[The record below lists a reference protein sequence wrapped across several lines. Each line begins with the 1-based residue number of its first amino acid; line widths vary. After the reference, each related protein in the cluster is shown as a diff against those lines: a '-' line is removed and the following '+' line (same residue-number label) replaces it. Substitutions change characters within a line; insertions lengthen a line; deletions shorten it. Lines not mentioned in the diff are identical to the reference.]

1 MILLSVTNVVENHDE
16 NTESLSYQKSHLP
29 SSVMTESFV
38 AELTVDDTG
47 FPGYIGMTHDDRII
61 VYSEFQDPAGFELGI
76 TILSHKQQG
85 YPSNSGNGIS
95 FSDMNVDREIVLPG
109 NFTYMRTCTPILHLD
124 DSISLAC
131 SKVGASGAP
140 NILRLDFPTLVHNV
154 TNGQGTIFNW
164 DADDNL
170 TSIYPLNETYFQSR
184 DDPLWISNNF
194 TYFGVSQLGVST
206 GVNFELNG
214 TNFACPSQIAHACTM
229 VFEFDKNG
237 NILQKIFAKQY
248 NNNGYCAIN
257 LHDYTESGHIELYTY
272 NSQGC
277 MFYDENNNLLFSYI
291 GMTFVIL
298 DSSFNDI
305 QLIPETPFPNNG
317 GACGSAVDIKD
328 IETTAVGIVYLVQNN
343 PSGPCTQVQGINS
356 SLINGN
362 PSLSI
367 VMLNFS
373 ATTFPSQ
380 NNIDWAYTWRTQSTS
395 TSSLSTEIRAYGGDK
410 LYWVGPFGYTDNT
423 VKWSSEVEGRI
434 SPNLSPTDTG
444 QFNSI
449 ANIFSTDST
458 WLKSISNSQYNCL
471 VGDFDIRFQ
480 STANGFS
487 CYVWRD
493 QAQYSSSFDILGI
506 DSDDDGFANTID
518 SFVND
523 STQHYDTD
531 LDGYGDNP
539 TGFQPDSCVTQIGNS
554 TIDRFGCSDLDG
566 DGMSDLTDAF
576 VLDSSQTTDSDND
589 GYGDNLTGFRG
600 DSCPTV
606 FGESN
611 RNGTFGC
618 IDYDFDG
625 WADLE
630 DAFPYDSSQWS
641 DWDGD
646 GFGDELIGYEGDSCP
661 SQYGNST
668 NDRYG
673 CLDDDGDGWSNA
685 GDDFISNPTQYSDVD
700 GDGYGDNQS
709 TGATMSDAF
718 PNDGTQ
724 WNDTDGDG
732 HGDNQYGNQGDWFPN
747 DPSRWQDSDGDGY
760 ADEDDA
766 FINDASQWND
776 TDGDGYGDEANGNQA
791 DAFPNDPLEWQDSD
805 GDGYGNNADAFPVD
819 GTQWNDTDG
828 DGHGDNPYGTQ
839 GDWFPNDPNRW
850 QDSDR
855 DGYADEDDA
864 FVNDASQWNDSDGDG
879 YGDEANGNRADEF
892 PDDPLEWQDS
902 DGDGYGNNADAFP
915 VDGTQWNDID
925 GDGYGDNPYGTQ
937 GDWFPDDPNRW
948 QDSDRD
954 GYANEDDLFPNDI
967 TQWNDTDGDGYGDN
981 QNGNNGDAFPQDST
995 EWKDSDEDGVG
1006 NNADQY
1012 PYDPTQT
1019 VDSDGDG
1026 YGDNTDGTRGD
1037 AFPQDDTEWSDI
1049 DSDGYGDNSDL
1060 FPSDGT
1066 QWNDTDGDGYGDNLN
1081 GANGDACPLIAG
1093 NSSIILLGCVD
1104 TDGDGYADQIDAFIS
1119 DALSWSDVDGDSI
1132 PDELDAYPNDATQ
1145 SLDSDGDGF
1154 GDNPVGTNAD
1164 KFPDDPIQWG
1174 DIDGDGY
1181 GDNPAGN
1188 NSDAFITDATQWADS
1203 DGDGYGDNP
1212 QGRLYDMFPDNPTQ
1226 WQDEDGDGLGDNQS
1240 GTDADPFLN
1249 DFDNDGFNDAI
1260 DILPKL
1266 SSPGDLD
1273 ADGCL
1278 DDVDAFPENPQE
1290 CVDTDNDGVGDNAD
1304 SDDDDDGWTDAAEI
1318 RLDADPLSASDQPVD
1333 SFEIVIP
1340 GTAVGLGAWDLIG
1353 IFGGV
1358 PLFAWIAFGFATRNG
1373 RCDKYEELLRQATSR
1388 DELEQVAL
1396 RWEYSLMLRML
1407 GPHQGIRL
1415 ERLRSELDDKFEF
1428 GESTEPEDIGVNQT
1442 SLVER
1447 EAKELPPIEAKSE
1460 THPTPSKDTPAT
1472 STDDEGYEW
1481 LKDES
1486 GMDWYR
1492 AADSGDD
1499 WAKFES

>member
-1 MILLSVTNVVENHDE
+1 MSTKAVNTSLALILLMLLS
-16 NTESLSYQKSHLP
+16 SLSYSVLNDKEEKSQFNDQATM
-29 SSVMTESFV
+29 MTSTTASNYTPLVLQTQYFEQD
-38 AELTVDDTG
+38 EN
-47 FPGYIGMTHDDRII
+47 PGYIGTTYDDRII
-61 VYSEFQDPAGFELGI
+61 VYSEAQDARGDF
-76 TILSHKQQG
+76 
-85 YPSNSGNGIS
+85 SNSIS
-95 FSDMNVDREIVLPG
+95 IYSYPDTGHNSQTGTIEIPQMTLDREISLPS
-109 NFTYMRTCTPILHLD
+109 NFSEMRVCTPILHPD
-124 DSISLAC
+124 DYISLAC
-131 SKVGASGAP
+131 SRAQQDANGFGIADT
-140 NILRLDFPTLVHNV
+140 LRLDFDGFNH
-154 TNGQGTIFNW
+154 TIYDNAGSIFVW
-164 DADDNL
+164 DDNDVL
-170 TSIYPLNETYFQSR
+170 DNFIQLNGSGTSTTSNLKPSFNGEALVKK
-184 DDPLWISNNF
+184 SNNF
-194 TYFGVSQLGVST
+194 TYYGKSEIGNYL
-206 GVNFELNG
+206 ELNG
-214 TNFACPSQIAHACTM
+214 INYQCPASFTGTCTALY
-229 VFEFDKNG
+229 EFDRNG
-237 NILQKIFAKQY
+237 TILSIIFSEQISNY
-248 NNNGYCAIN
+248 NSYCPLDIRDITDDGY
-257 LHDYTESGHIELYTY
+257 IELYAYKCEFRLGDDTY
-272 NSQGC
+272 
-277 MFYDENNNLLFSYI
+277 LF
-291 GMTFVIL
+291 
-298 DSSFNDI
+298 
-305 QLIPETPFPNNG
+305 
-317 GACGSAVDIKD
+317 
-328 IETTAVGIVYLVQNN
+328 
-343 PSGPCTQVQGINS
+343 
-356 SLINGN
+356 
-362 PSLSI
+362 
-367 VMLNFS
+367 
-373 ATTFPSQ
+373 
-380 NNIDWAYTWRTQSTS
+380 STS
-395 TSSLSTEIRAYGGDK
+395 TSFDGQNSGYLILDSIFSYVMNIQETNRCHSGGNMNVRIKEIEMTHQGLFYMAHTTSDCSQLNYWPFSVSTNLHGNNIVGLAGKNIISVGLLNISATDFNSPNDLDWVYTWSYTGSTNFQGLSEQMKYFDSDK
-410 LYWVGPFGYTDNT
+410 LFWEASWTYQHSTIDWDSEIGGRTSPDFIPSNTGPGNSVSLVLSSSGIWLQTIPKVELIYGSTTKFGCSYDDVRLQFETTSN
-423 VKWSSEVEGRI
+423 G
-434 SPNLSPTDTG
+434 LSCFQQRPDMRDYPHTFFL
-444 QFNSI
+444 FN
-449 ANIFSTDST
+449 TDSD
-458 WLKSISNSQYNCL
+458 
-471 VGDFDIRFQ
+471 GDAF
-480 STANGFS
+480 A
-487 CYVWRD
+487 D
-493 QAQYSSSFDILGI
+493 QLDKFPLED
-506 DSDDDGFANTID
+506 
-518 SFVND
+518 
-523 STQHYDTD
+523 TQNYDTD
-531 LDGYGDNP
+531 LDGFGDNQL
-539 TGFQPDSCVTQIGNS
+539 GFEPDACITQAGNS

-576 VLDSSQTTDSDND
+576 VLDASQTTDSDND

-600 DSCPTV
+600 DACPNDY
-606 FGESN
+606 GESN

-618 IDYDFDG
+618 VDYDFDG

-630 DAFPYDSSQWS
+630 DVFPYDSSQWS

-646 GFGDELIGYEGDSCP
+646 GFGDELIGYEGDACP

-673 CLDDDGDGWSNA
+673 CVDDDGDGWSNA
-685 GDDFISNPTQYSDVD
+685 GDDFTSNPTQYSDVD

-709 TGATMSDAF
+709 VGATMSDAF

-732 HGDNQYGNQGDWFPN
+732 YGDNPYGNQGDKFPN
-747 DPSRWQDSDGDGY
+747 DPTKWQDSDDDGY

-766 FINDASQWND
+766 FVNDATQWND
-776 TDGDGYGDEANGNQA
+776 TDGDGYGDEANGNRP

-828 DGHGDNPYGTQ
+828 DGYGDNPYGTQ

-864 FVNDASQWNDSDGDG
+864 F
-879 YGDEANGNRADEF
+879 
-892 PDDPLEWQDS
+892 
-902 DGDGYGNNADAFP
+902 
-915 VDGTQWNDID
+915 
-925 GDGYGDNPYGTQ
+925 
-937 GDWFPDDPNRW
+937 
-948 QDSDRD
+948 
-954 GYANEDDLFPNDI
+954 PNDI

-981 QNGNNGDAFPQDST
+981 QNGNNGDDFPNDST

-1026 YGDNTDGTRGD
+1026 YGDNTNGTRGD
-1037 AFPQDDTEWSDI
+1037 AFPQDDSEWSDI

-1066 QWNDTDGDGYGDNLN
+1066 QWNDTDGDGYGDNINGNRGDVFPQDDTEWSDIDNDGYGDNSDLFLTDGTQWNDTDGDGFGDNLN
-1081 GANGDACPLIAG
+1081 GANGDACPLISG

-1119 DALSWSDVDGDSI
+1119 DALSWSDVDGDTI

-1154 GDNPVGTNAD
+1154 GDNPLGTNAD
-1164 KFPDDPIQWG
+1164 KFPNDATQWN

-1181 GDNPAGN
+1181 GDNLDGN
-1188 NSDAFITDATQWADS
+1188 NPDLFITDGTQWADS

-1226 WQDEDGDGLGDNQS
+1226 WLDEDGDGLGDNQS

-1278 DDVDAFPENPQE
+1278 DEVDAFPENPQE

-1304 SDDDDDGWTDAAEI
+1304 SDDDDDGWTDADEI
-1318 RLDADPLSASDQPVD
+1318 RLNADPLSASNQPVD
-1333 SFEIVIP
+1333 SFEIVVP
-1340 GTAVGLGAWDLIG
+1340 GTSIGLSAWDLIG
-1353 IFGGV
+1353 IFGGI
-1358 PLFAWIAFGFATRNG
+1358 PLFAWLAFGFATRNG
-1373 RCDKYEELLRQATSR
+1373 RCQKYEDLLNQATSR

-1415 ERLRSELDDKFEF
+1415 ERLRAELDDRFEN
-1428 GESTEPEDIGVNQT
+1428 SEPENIGVNQT
-1442 SLVER
+1442 SIVEQ
-1447 EAKELPPIEAKSE
+1447 EAKELPPIEAKTESI
-1460 THPTPSKDTPAT
+1460 PSKDTPAD

-1486 GMDWYR
+1486 GIDWYR
-1492 AADSGDD
+1492 AAESGDE

>member
-1 MILLSVTNVVENHDE
+1 MIISSLANMPQINIDALNDETSTSDTSSINSTGGHFPFSTYTLDTTLNTILDADNSEYSHIVNTGTDAFHFGIGVGYDINNSGGLNHRMQIINITGDIIYEDELDWLNDPDNLYAGRDCDDYSSNVFTVSCGSVVSTYDEENEMIYFAYLICSTGNSNWQNRFGSGTSNMTACTDNGFE
-16 NTESLSYQKSHLP
+16 SEGGILKISSLNTISKTVNQIGTITYSNCGAQWVQNTGTAMTYPSIYRESIKLNANSGSLFMTYIDKNQPP
-29 SSVMTESFV
+29 SSGGSFGLNMPNLYCDV
-38 AELTVDDTG
+38 NLNGTQIYSLGGSSYSNHQGTTYYSAPMLQSFQFDVSATNPALLRYSTLKSNHVNPTLLVGKYAITTGSSSLDCYNLETGSNEKTISRSSSITGYSIDD
-47 FPGYIGMTHDDRII
+47 H
-61 VYSEFQDPAGFELGI
+61 
-76 TILSHKQQG
+76 QQ
-85 YPSNSGNGIS
+85 YY
-95 FSDMNVDREIVLPG
+95 PG
-109 NFTYMRTCTPILHLD
+109 NFTLLQSNEGVDLVDTSC
-124 DSISLAC
+124 SIVKS
-131 SKVGASGAP
+131 
-140 NILRLDFPTLVHNV
+140 
-154 TNGQGTIFNW
+154 W
-164 DADDNL
+164 DYSNSRGNANNYL
-170 TSIYPLNETYFQSR
+170 LTWWSNSTSIF
-184 DDPLWISNNF
+184 
-194 TYFGVSQLGVST
+194 VS
-206 GVNFELNG
+206 
-214 TNFACPSQIAHACTM
+214 
-229 VFEFDKNG
+229 
-237 NILQKIFAKQY
+237 
-248 NNNGYCAIN
+248 GY
-257 LHDYTESGHIELYTY
+257 S
-272 NSQGC
+272 
-277 MFYDENNNLLFSYI
+277 
-291 GMTFVIL
+291 
-298 DSSFNDI
+298 DSF
-305 QLIPETPFPNNG
+305 G
-317 GACGSAVDIKD
+317 GALNYSTNV
-328 IETTAVGIVYLVQNN
+328 
-343 PSGPCTQVQGINS
+343 PSKFFAIFDS
-356 SLINGN
+356 NGME
-362 PSLSI
+362 LSF
-367 VMLNFS
+367 V
-373 ATTFPSQ
+373 
-380 NNIDWAYTWRTQSTS
+380 
-395 TSSLSTEIRAYGGDK
+395 
-410 LYWVGPFGYTDNT
+410 
-423 VKWSSEVEGRI
+423 SE
-434 SPNLSPTDTG
+434 SDT
-444 QFNSI
+444 
-449 ANIFSTDST
+449 
-458 WLKSISNSQYNCL
+458 Y
-471 VGDFDIRFQ
+471 
-480 STANGFS
+480 
-487 CYVWRD
+487 WRD
-493 QAQYSSSFDILGI
+493 QGSRSLPIYKKIAHYGTSKVSPNGLTLPDN
-506 DSDDDGFANTID
+506 DNDDYVDYYDTFPYE
-518 SFVND
+518 
-523 STQHYDTD
+523 STQW
-531 LDGYGDNP
+531 
-539 TGFQPDSCVTQIGNS
+539 
-554 TIDRFGCSDLDG
+554 SDI
-566 DGMSDLTDAF
+566 
-576 VLDSSQTTDSDND
+576 DND
-589 GYGDNLTGFRG
+589 GYGDNYGGYQYDECVNIFGTSFNDVFGCVDSDSDGYSNSGDDFDNDLTQYLDSDSDGYGDNLSGFQG
-600 DSCPTV
+600 DACPTI
-606 FGESN
+606 FGESS
-611 RNGTFGC
+611 RNSTYGC
-618 IDYDFDG
+618 VDVDFDG
-625 WADLE
+625 WADFE
-630 DAFPYDSSQWS
+630 DLFPNDSSQWS

-776 TDGDGYGDEANGNQA
+776 SDGDGYGDEANGNQA
-791 DAFPNDPLEWQDSD
+791 DAFPNDPFEWQDSD

-915 VDGTQWNDID
+915 VDGTQWNDTD

-937 GDWFPDDPNRW
+937 GDWFPNDPNRW

-954 GYANEDDLFPNDI
+954 GYADEDDLFPNEI

-981 QNGNNGDAFPQDST
+981 LNGNNGDVFPDDSS

-1026 YGDNTDGTRGD
+1026 YGDNTNGTRGD
-1037 AFPQDDTEWSDI
+1037 VFPQDGTEWSDL
-1049 DSDGYGDNSDL
+1049 DGDGIGNNADL

-1066 QWNDTDGDGYGDNLN
+1066 QWNDTDSDGYGDNVN
-1081 GANGDACPLIAG
+1081 GANGDSCPLING
-1093 NSSIILLGCVD
+1093 NSSVILLGCTD
-1104 TDGDGYADQIDAFIS
+1104 SDGDGYADLIDAFIS
-1119 DALSWSDVDGDSI
+1119 NALSWSDVDGDSI

-1145 SLDSDGDGF
+1145 SFDSDGDGF
-1154 GDNPVGTNAD
+1154 GDDPLGTNAD
-1164 KFPDDPIQWG
+1164 KFPNDSSQWN
-1174 DIDGDGY
+1174 DIDGDGF
-1181 GDNPAGN
+1181 GDNLDGN
-1188 NSDAFITDATQWADS
+1188 NPDLFKTDATQWADS

-1226 WQDEDGDGLGDNQS
+1226 WLDEDGDGLGDNQS
-1240 GTDADPFLN
+1240 GTDADPYLD
-1249 DFDNDGFNDAI
+1249 DFDNDGYNDSI

-1266 SSPGDLD
+1266 ASPGDLD

-1278 DDVDAFPENPQE
+1278 DEVDNFTADPNE
-1290 CVDTDNDGVGDNAD
+1290 CLDTDGDGVGNNAD
-1304 SDDDDDGWTDAAEI
+1304 SDDDGDGWTDADED
-1318 RLDADPLSASDQPVD
+1318 RLGTDSLSSGEQPID

-1358 PLFAWIAFGFATRNG
+1358 PLFAWLAFGFATRNSRCG
-1373 RCDKYEELLRQATSR
+1373 RYEDLLNQANSR

-1415 ERLRSELDDKFEF
+1415 ERLRAELDDKFEN
-1428 GESTEPEDIGVNQT
+1428 TEPEEIGVNQT
-1442 SLVER
+1442 SIVER
-1447 EAKELPPIEAKSE
+1447 EAKQLPPIEAKSE
-1460 THPTPSKDTPAT
+1460 IQSTPSKDTPAT
-1472 STDDEGYEW
+1472 STDEEGYEW

-1486 GMDWYR
+1486 GIDWYR
-1492 AADSGDD
+1492 AADSGDE